1 MTSTQLQPGTVIH
14 GTHNDYRIER
24 VLGQGSF
31 GITYVA
37 NVRLKGRLGAIEST
51 ATVAIKEF
59 FLRDVSSRNGLRVFS
74 VSDSTLCSDY
84 RRDFLREAQ
93 NLSRLD
99 NDHIVKV
106 LETIEENDT
115 VYYVMEYLS
124 GGNLDQHIL
133 SHGKLS
139 CREAL
144 DIAIQ
149 IGEALKCMHAQHML
163 HLDLKPLNVMRGEDG
178 HIVLIDFG
186 LSKCFGA
193 DGQPESS
200 TRIGQGTT
208 GYAPI
213 EQHSF
218 NKADGFMP
226 TLDIYALGATLFKM
240 LTGSVP
246 PEASVVLNEG
256 LPVDEL
262 SSAGVPPAIIA
273 LVERAMQPLRRMRH
287 QTVGE
292 FVDEAQRLLASAPLS
307 VGGPAASKPF
317 ADPVSSCRPYGEQL
331 FSGQPFGGSPSA
343 DVSTPVGE
351 ATRRSDGWSD
361 IPKSFFAVRETI
373 FPNDETTDR
382 EGAVKEDR
390 PAKIEVR
397 WERNLDEA
405 TKQKLR
411 SFLSGMKRRRV
422 WNNHPYDDDGDKVE
436 VFTLGDNSLAKAM
449 SIINNRATDGY
460 FPRLNLQ
467 TALRA
472 VLLLE
477 QMTGLSFRLASENE
491 VVFDRYDPER
501 KDHYLCFD
509 GFKDGFYLIHKDD
522 LYAPRMEGMEYIT
535 KINAYTH
542 LFFDSYGM
550 QIVCDGASPMCDGAS
565 FNLRATQM
573 MHEEM
578 QPIGNSFY
586 RVRSGNQWNISS
598 YFSPVMPLL
607 PQWHDNIS
615 DFSVHTLP
623 GPAFGLSYVGVKATD
638 LSGYTYYYKWIGS
651 NFELIAK
658 YDKKEREEREQF
670 T

>member
-51 ATVAIKEF
+51 AMVAIKEF

-99 NDHIVKV
+99 NQHIVKV

-144 DIAIQ
+144 DIALQ
-149 IGEALKCMHAQHML
+149 IGVALKCMHAQHML

-218 NKADGFMP
+218 KKADGFMP

-240 LTGSVP
+240 LTGCVP

-287 QTVGE
+287 QTIDE
-292 FVDEAQRLLASAPLS
+292 FIDETQRLLASAPSS
-307 VGGPAASKPF
+307 VGGPAA
-317 ADPVSSCRPYGEQL
+317 
-331 FSGQPFGGSPSA
+331 PSA
-343 DVSTPVGE
+343 DVPTPVGE

-373 FPNDETTDR
+373 IPNDETTDR

-397 WERNLDEA
+397 WERNLGED

-449 SIINNRATDGY
+449 DIINNRATDGY

-535 KINAYTH
+535 KIYARTH
-542 LFFDSYGM
+542 LFSDDYGM

-573 MHEEM
+573 VHEEM

-615 DFSVHTLP
+615 NFSVRTVP
-623 GPAFGLSYVGVKATD
+623 GPAFGLPYVGVVATD
-638 LSGYTYYYKWIGS
+638 LSGYTYYYKWTGS

-658 YDKKEREEREQF
+658 YDKKEREEREQY

>member
-37 NVRLKGRLGAIEST
+37 NVRLKGRLGAIES
-51 ATVAIKEF
+51 AAMVAIKEF
-59 FLRDVSSRNGLRVFS
+59 FLRDVSCRNGLRVFS

-149 IGEALKCMHAQHML
+149 IGEALKFMHAQHML
-163 HLDLKPLNVMRGEDG
+163 HLDLKPLNVMWGEDG

-218 NKADGFMP
+218 NNADGFMP

-240 LTGSVP
+240 LTGCVP

-262 SSAGVPPAIIA
+262 SSAGVPPAVIA

-292 FVDEAQRLLASAPLS
+292 FVDEAQRLLASAPSS
-307 VGGPAASKPF
+307 VGGPAA
-317 ADPVSSCRPYGEQL
+317 
-331 FSGQPFGGSPSA
+331 PSA
-343 DVSTPVGE
+343 DVPTPVGE
-351 ATRRSDGWSD
+351 AIRRSDGWSD
-361 IPKSFFAVRETI
+361 SPKSAFAVRETI
-373 FPNDETTDR
+373 FTNDEATDR
-382 EGAVKEDR
+382 EGAYRDT

-397 WERNLDEA
+397 WKQNLDED

-411 SFLSGMKRRRV
+411 SLLSGMRRRRV
-422 WNNHPYDDDGDKVE
+422 WNNHPYDDDGDKVQ

-460 FPRLNLQ
+460 FPLLNLQ

-535 KINAYTH
+535 KIYAHTH
-542 LFFDSYGM
+542 LFSDDYGM

>member
-51 ATVAIKEF
+51 AMVAIKEF

-163 HLDLKPLNVMRGEDG
+163 HLDLKPLNVMRGKDG

-262 SSAGVPPAIIA
+262 SSAGVPPAVIA

-292 FVDEAQRLLASAPLS
+292 FVDEAQRLLASAPSS
-307 VGGPAASKPF
+307 VGRLA
-317 ADPVSSCRPYGEQL
+317 
-331 FSGQPFGGSPSA
+331 SPSA
-343 DVSTPVGE
+343 DVPTPVGE

-361 IPKSFFAVRETI
+361 IPKSVFAVRETI
-373 FPNDETTDR
+373 IPNDETTDR

-397 WERNLDEA
+397 WERNLDEN

-411 SFLSGMKRRRV
+411 SFLSGMRRRRV

-436 VFTLGDNSLAKAM
+436 VFTLGDNSLAQAM
-449 SIINNRATDGY
+449 NIINNRATDGY
-460 FPRLNLQ
+460 FPRLGLH

-477 QMTGLSFRLASENE
+477 QMTGLSFRLASESE
-491 VVFDRYDPER
+491 LVIDRYDPDR
-501 KDHYLCFD
+501 KDLYLCFD
-509 GFKDGFYLIHKDD
+509 GFKDGFYLIHEEQVTGV
-522 LYAPRMEGMEYIT
+522 RFEGMEYIT

-615 DFSVHTLP
+615 NFSVRTVP
-623 GPAFGLSYVGVKATD
+623 GPAFGLPYVGVVATD
-638 LSGYTYYYKWIGS
+638 LSGYTYYYKWTGS

-658 YDKKEREEREQF
+658 YDKKEREEREQL

>member
-37 NVRLKGRLGAIEST
+37 NVRLKGRLGAIESA

-287 QTVGE
+287 QTVDE
-292 FVDEAQRLLASAPLS
+292 FIDETQRLLASAPSS
-307 VGGPAASKPF
+307 VGGPAA
-317 ADPVSSCRPYGEQL
+317 
-331 FSGQPFGGSPSA
+331 PSA
-343 DVSTPVGE
+343 DVPTPVGE

-361 IPKSFFAVRETI
+361 SPKSVFAVRETI
-373 FPNDETTDR
+373 IPNDETTDR

-390 PAKIEVR
+390 PEKIEVR
-397 WERNLDEA
+397 WERNLGED

-436 VFTLGDNSLAKAM
+436 VFTLGDNSLAQAM
-449 SIINNRATDGY
+449 NIINNRATDGY
-460 FPRLNLQ
+460 FPRLGLH

-491 VVFDRYDPER
+491 VVFDHYYSER
-501 KDHYLCFD
+501 KDLYLCFD
-509 GFKDGFYLIHKDD
+509 GFKDGFYLIHEEQVTGV
-522 LYAPRMEGMEYIT
+522 RFEGMEYMT
-535 KINAYTH
+535 KINARTN
-542 LFFDSYGM
+542 LFSDDYGM

-573 MHEEM
+573 VHEEM

-615 DFSVHTLP
+615 DLSVHTVP
-623 GPAFGLSYVGVKATD
+623 GPAFGLPYVGVKATD

>member
-37 NVRLKGRLGAIEST
+37 NVRLKGRLGAIES
-51 ATVAIKEF
+51 AAMVAIKEF
-59 FLRDVSSRNGLRVFS
+59 FLRDVSCRNGLRVFS

-287 QTVGE
+287 QTVDE
-292 FVDEAQRLLASAPLS
+292 FIDEPQRLLASAPSS
-307 VGGPAASKPF
+307 VGGPAA
-317 ADPVSSCRPYGEQL
+317 
-331 FSGQPFGGSPSA
+331 PSA
-343 DVSTPVGE
+343 DVPTPVGE

-361 IPKSFFAVRETI
+361 IPKSVFAVRETI
-373 FPNDETTDR
+373 IPNDETTDR

-397 WERNLDEA
+397 WERNLGED

-436 VFTLGDNSLAKAM
+436 VFTLGDNSLAQAM
-449 SIINNRATDGY
+449 NIINNRATDGY

-491 VVFDRYDPER
+491 VVFDHYYSER
-501 KDHYLCFD
+501 KDLYLCFD
-509 GFKDGFYLIHKDD
+509 GFKDGFYLIHEEQVTGV
-522 LYAPRMEGMEYIT
+522 RFEGMEYMT
-535 KINAYTH
+535 KINARTN
-542 LFFDSYGM
+542 LFSDDYEM

-573 MHEEM
+573 VHEEM

-615 DFSVHTLP
+615 DLSVHTVP
-623 GPAFGLSYVGVKATD
+623 GPAFGLPYVGVKATD

>member
-37 NVRLKGRLGAIEST
+37 NVRLKGRLGAIES
-51 ATVAIKEF
+51 AAMVAIKEF
-59 FLRDVSSRNGLRVFS
+59 FLRDVSCRNGLRVFS

-213 EQHSF
+213 EQHCF
-218 NKADGFMP
+218 KKADGFMP

-262 SSAGVPPAIIA
+262 SSAGVPPAVIA
-273 LVERAMQPLRRMRH
+273 LVEHAMQPLRRMRH

-292 FVDEAQRLLASAPLS
+292 FVDEAQRLLASAPSS
-307 VGGPAASKPF
+307 VGRPAA
-317 ADPVSSCRPYGEQL
+317 
-331 FSGQPFGGSPSA
+331 PSA
-343 DVSTPVGE
+343 DVPTPVGE

-361 IPKSFFAVRETI
+361 SPKSVFAVRETI
-373 FPNDETTDR
+373 IPNDETTDR

-397 WERNLDEA
+397 WERNLGED

-436 VFTLGDNSLAKAM
+436 VFTLGDNSLAQAM
-449 SIINNRATDGY
+449 NIINNRATDGY
-460 FPRLNLQ
+460 FPRLGLH

-522 LYAPRMEGMEYIT
+522 LYAPRFEGMEYIT

>member
-37 NVRLKGRLGAIEST
+37 NVRLKGRLGAIES
-51 ATVAIKEF
+51 AAMVAIKEF

-124 GGNLDQHIL
+124 GSNLDQHIL

-240 LTGSVP
+240 LTGCVP

-262 SSAGVPPAIIA
+262 SSAGVPPAVIA

-292 FVDEAQRLLASAPLS
+292 FVDEAQRLLASAPSS
-307 VGGPAASKPF
+307 VGRLA
-317 ADPVSSCRPYGEQL
+317 
-331 FSGQPFGGSPSA
+331 SPSA
-343 DVSTPVGE
+343 DVPTPVGE

-373 FPNDETTDR
+373 IPNDETTDR
-382 EGAVKEDR
+382 EGAVKENR

-397 WERNLDEA
+397 WERNLDEN

-411 SFLSGMKRRRV
+411 SFLSGMRRRRV

-449 SIINNRATDGY
+449 DIINNRATDGY

-491 VVFDRYDPER
+491 VVIDHYYSER
-501 KDHYLCFD
+501 KDLYLCFD
-509 GFKDGFYLIHKDD
+509 GFKDGFYLINKDN
-522 LYAPRMEGMEYIT
+522 LSAPMMQNHEYIT
-535 KINAYTH
+535 KLDARTD
-542 LFFDSYGM
+542 LFSDSYGM
-550 QIVCDGASPMCDGAS
+550 QIVCDGASPMCNGAS

-573 MHEEM
+573 VHEEM

-615 DFSVHTLP
+615 NFSVRTVP
-623 GPAFGLSYVGVKATD
+623 GPAFGLPYVGVVATD
-638 LSGYTYYYKWIGS
+638 LSGYTYYYKWTGS

>member
-51 ATVAIKEF
+51 AMVAIKEF

-99 NDHIVKV
+99 NGHIVKV

-218 NKADGFMP
+218 KKADGFMP

-240 LTGSVP
+240 LTGCVP

-262 SSAGVPPAIIA
+262 SSAGVPPAVIA

-292 FVDEAQRLLASAPLS
+292 FVDEAQRLLASAPSS
-307 VGGPAASKPF
+307 VGRPA
-317 ADPVSSCRPYGEQL
+317 
-331 FSGQPFGGSPSA
+331 SPSA
-343 DVSTPVGE
+343 DVPTPVGE
-351 ATRRSDGWSD
+351 AIRRSNGWSD
-361 IPKSFFAVRETI
+361 SPKSAFAVRETI

-382 EGAVKEDR
+382 EGAVKENR

-397 WERNLDEA
+397 WERNLGED

-436 VFTLGDNSLAKAM
+436 VFTLGDNSLADAM
-449 SIINNRATDGY
+449 DIINNRATDGY
-460 FPRLNLQ
+460 FPRLGLH

-477 QMTGLSFRLASENE
+477 QMTGLSFRLASESE
-491 VVFDRYDPER
+491 LVFDRYAAER
-501 KDHYLCFD
+501 KDLYLCFD
-509 GFKDGFYLIHKDD
+509 GFKDGFYLIHEEQVTGV
-522 LYAPRMEGMEYIT
+522 RFEGMEYIT

>member
-51 ATVAIKEF
+51 AMVAIKEF

-218 NKADGFMP
+218 KKADGFMP

-240 LTGSVP
+240 LTGCVP

-262 SSAGVPPAIIA
+262 SSAGVPTAIIA

-307 VGGPAASKPF
+307 VGGPAA
-317 ADPVSSCRPYGEQL
+317 
-331 FSGQPFGGSPSA
+331 PSA
-343 DVSTPVGE
+343 DVPTPVGE

-397 WERNLDEA
+397 WERNLGED

-436 VFTLGDNSLAKAM
+436 VFTLGDNSLAQAM

-509 GFKDGFYLIHKDD
+509 GFKDGFYLIHEEQVTGV
-522 LYAPRMEGMEYIT
+522 RFEGMEYMT
-535 KINAYTH
+535 KINARTN
-542 LFFDSYGM
+542 LFSDDYGM
-550 QIVCDGASPMCDGAS
+550 QIVCDGASPMCDGAM

-573 MHEEM
+573 TYEEM

-586 RVRSGNQWNISS
+586 KVRNGNQWNISS

-615 DFSVHTLP
+615 EFSVHTLP
-623 GPAFGLSYVGVKATD
+623 GPAFGFSYVGVVATD
-638 LSGYTYYYKWIGS
+638 LSGYTYYYKWTGS

-658 YDKKEREEREQF
+658 YDKKEREEREQY

>member
-51 ATVAIKEF
+51 AMVAIKEF

-218 NKADGFMP
+218 KKADGFMP

-240 LTGSVP
+240 LTGCVP

-262 SSAGVPPAIIA
+262 SSAGVPSAIIA

-292 FVDEAQRLLASAPLS
+292 FVDEAQRLLASAPSS
-307 VGGPAASKPF
+307 VGGPAA
-317 ADPVSSCRPYGEQL
+317 
-331 FSGQPFGGSPSA
+331 PSA
-343 DVSTPVGE
+343 GVPTPVGE
-351 ATRRSDGWSD
+351 AIRRSDGWSD

-397 WERNLDEA
+397 WERNLGED

-411 SFLSGMKRRRV
+411 SLLSGMKRRRV

-535 KINAYTH
+535 KIYARTH
-542 LFFDSYGM
+542 LFSDDYGM
-550 QIVCDGASPMCDGAS
+550 QIVCDGASPMVNGAM

-573 MHEEM
+573 TYEEM

-586 RVRSGNQWNISS
+586 KVRNGNQWNISS

-623 GPAFGLSYVGVKATD
+623 GPAFGFSYVGVVATD
-638 LSGYTYYYKWIGS
+638 LSGYTYYYKWTGS
-651 NFELIAK
+651 RFELIAK

>member
-37 NVRLKGRLGAIEST
+37 NVRLKGRLGAIES
-51 ATVAIKEF
+51 AAMVAIKEF

-133 SHGKLS
+133 SHGKFS

-218 NKADGFMP
+218 KKADGFMP

-287 QTVGE
+287 QTVDE
-292 FVDEAQRLLASAPLS
+292 FIDETQRLLASAPSS
-307 VGGPAASKPF
+307 VGGPAA
-317 ADPVSSCRPYGEQL
+317 
-331 FSGQPFGGSPSA
+331 PSA
-343 DVSTPVGE
+343 DVPTPVGE

-361 IPKSFFAVRETI
+361 SPKSVFAVRETI
-373 FPNDETTDR
+373 IPNDETTDR

-397 WERNLDEA
+397 WERNLGED

-436 VFTLGDNSLAKAM
+436 VFTLGDNSLAQAM
-449 SIINNRATDGY
+449 NIINNRATDGY
-460 FPRLNLQ
+460 FPRLGLH

-509 GFKDGFYLIHKDD
+509 GFKDGFYLIHEDD
-522 LYAPRMEGMEYIT
+522 VFGPRMEGMEYIT
-535 KINAYTH
+535 KIYARTH
-542 LFFDSYGM
+542 LFSDDFGM

-573 MHEEM
+573 VHEEM

>member
-37 NVRLKGRLGAIEST
+37 NVRLKGRLGAIES
-51 ATVAIKEF
+51 AALVAIKEF

-218 NKADGFMP
+218 KKADGFMP

-262 SSAGVPPAIIA
+262 SSAGVPPAVIA

-287 QTVGE
+287 QTVDE
-292 FVDEAQRLLASAPLS
+292 FVDEAQRLLASAPSS
-307 VGGPAASKPF
+307 VDGPAA
-317 ADPVSSCRPYGEQL
+317 L
-331 FSGQPFGGSPSA
+331 SA
-343 DVSTPVGE
+343 DVPTPVGE

-397 WERNLDEA
+397 WERNLDED

-491 VVFDRYDPER
+491 VVFDHYYSER
-501 KDHYLCFD
+501 KDLYLCFD
-509 GFKDGFYLIHKDD
+509 GFKDGFYLIHEEQVTGV
-522 LYAPRMEGMEYIT
+522 RFEGMEYMT
-535 KINAYTH
+535 KINARTN
-542 LFFDSYGM
+542 LFSDDYGM

-573 MHEEM
+573 VHEEM

-615 DFSVHTLP
+615 DLSVHTVP
-623 GPAFGLSYVGVKATD
+623 GPAFGLPYVGVVATD
-638 LSGYTYYYKWIGS
+638 LSGYTYYYKWTGS
-651 NFELIAK
+651 NFELIDK
-658 YDKKEREEREQF
+658 YDKKEREEREQY

>member
-218 NKADGFMP
+218 KKADGFMP

-240 LTGSVP
+240 LTGCVP

-292 FVDEAQRLLASAPLS
+292 FVDEAQRLLASAPSS
-307 VGGPAASKPF
+307 VGGPAA
-317 ADPVSSCRPYGEQL
+317 
-331 FSGQPFGGSPSA
+331 PSA
-343 DVSTPVGE
+343 DVPTPVGD

-361 IPKSFFAVRETI
+361 NPKSFFAVRETI
-373 FPNDETTDR
+373 IPNDETTDR
-382 EGAVKEDR
+382 EGAVKENH

-397 WERNLDEA
+397 WKQNLDEA

-411 SFLSGMKRRRV
+411 TFLSGMRRRRV

-436 VFTLGDNSLAKAM
+436 VFTLGDNSLAEAM
-449 SIINNRATDGY
+449 DIINNRATDGY
-460 FPRLNLQ
+460 FPRLGLH

-477 QMTGLSFRLASENE
+477 QMTGLSFRLASESE
-491 VVFDRYDPER
+491 LVFDRYDPDR
-501 KDHYLCFD
+501 KDLYLCFD
-509 GFKDGFYLIHKDD
+509 GFKDGFYLIHEEQVTGV
-522 LYAPRMEGMEYIT
+522 RFEGMEYIT

-573 MHEEM
+573 MHEDM

>member
-1 MTSTQLQPGTVIH
+1 MTSTQLHPGTVIH

-74 VSDSTLCSDY
+74 VSDSALCSDY

-218 NKADGFMP
+218 KKADGFMP

-262 SSAGVPPAIIA
+262 SSAGVPPAVIA

-292 FVDEAQRLLASAPLS
+292 FVDEAQRLLASAPSS
-307 VGGPAASKPF
+307 VGRPA
-317 ADPVSSCRPYGEQL
+317 
-331 FSGQPFGGSPSA
+331 SPSA
-343 DVSTPVGE
+343 DVPTPVGE
-351 ATRRSDGWSD
+351 AIRRSDGWSD
-361 IPKSFFAVRETI
+361 IPKSVFAVRETI

-411 SFLSGMKRRRV
+411 TFLSGMKRRRV

-436 VFTLGDNSLAKAM
+436 VFTLGDNSLAEAM
-449 SIINNRATDGY
+449 DIINNRATDGY
-460 FPRLNLQ
+460 FPRLGLH

-477 QMTGLSFRLASENE
+477 QMTGLSFRLASESE
-491 VVFDRYDPER
+491 LVFDRYDPDR
-501 KDHYLCFD
+501 KDLYLCFD
-509 GFKDGFYLIHKDD
+509 GFKDGFYLIHEEQVTGV
-522 LYAPRMEGMEYIT
+522 RFEGMEYIT

>member
-51 ATVAIKEF
+51 AMVAIKEF

-74 VSDSTLCSDY
+74 VSDSALCSDY

-133 SHGKLS
+133 SHGKIS

-262 SSAGVPPAIIA
+262 SSAGVPPAVIA

-292 FVDEAQRLLASAPLS
+292 FVDEAQRLLASAPSS
-307 VGGPAASKPF
+307 VGRPA
-317 ADPVSSCRPYGEQL
+317 
-331 FSGQPFGGSPSA
+331 SPSA
-343 DVSTPVGE
+343 DVPTPVGE
-351 ATRRSDGWSD
+351 AIRRSDGWSD
-361 IPKSFFAVRETI
+361 IPKSVFAVRETI

-397 WERNLDEA
+397 WERNLGED

-436 VFTLGDNSLAKAM
+436 VFTLGDNSLAEAM
-449 SIINNRATDGY
+449 DIINNRATDGY
-460 FPRLNLQ
+460 FPRLGLH

-477 QMTGLSFRLASENE
+477 QMTGLSFRLASESE
-491 VVFDRYDPER
+491 LVFDRYDPDR
-501 KDHYLCFD
+501 KDLYLCFD
-509 GFKDGFYLIHKDD
+509 GFKDGFYLIHEEQVTGV
-522 LYAPRMEGMEYIT
+522 RFEGMEYIT

-658 YDKKEREEREQF
+658 YDKKEREEHEQF

>member
-51 ATVAIKEF
+51 AMVAIKEF

-218 NKADGFMP
+218 KKADGFMP

-240 LTGSVP
+240 LTGCVP

-292 FVDEAQRLLASAPLS
+292 FVDEARRLLASAPSS
-307 VGGPAASKPF
+307 VGRPA
-317 ADPVSSCRPYGEQL
+317 
-331 FSGQPFGGSPSA
+331 SPSA
-343 DVSTPVGE
+343 DVPTPVGE
-351 ATRRSDGWSD
+351 AICRSDGWSD
-361 IPKSFFAVRETI
+361 SPKSAFAVRESI
-373 FPNDETTDR
+373 FTKDEATYR
-382 EGAVKEDR
+382 EGAYRGTPEM
-390 PAKIEVR
+390 IEVFWKR
-397 WERNLDEA
+397 MLGED

-411 SFLSGMKRRRV
+411 SLLSGMRRVRV
-422 WNNHPYDDDGDKVE
+422 WNNNPYDEDNGDKVE
-436 VFTLGDNSLAKAM
+436 VFTLGDDSLAKVM
-449 SIINNRATDGY
+449 DIINNRATDGY
-460 FPRLNLQ
+460 FSCLNLQ
-467 TALRA
+467 TALCA

-477 QMTGLSFRLASENE
+477 EMTGHSFRLASESE
-491 VVFDRYDPER
+491 IVFERYNPER
-501 KDHYLCFD
+501 KDRYLCFD
-509 GFKDGFYLIHKDD
+509 GFKDGFYLINKDN
-522 LYAPRMEGMEYIT
+522 LSAPMMQNHEYIT
-535 KINAYTH
+535 KLDARTD
-542 LFFDSYGM
+542 LFSDSYGM
-550 QIVCDGASPMCDGAS
+550 QIVCDGASPMCNGAS

-573 MHEEM
+573 VHEEM

-615 DFSVHTLP
+615 NFSVRTVP
-623 GPAFGLSYVGVKATD
+623 GPAFGLPYVGVVATD
-638 LSGYTYYYKWIGS
+638 LSGYTYYYKWTGS

-658 YDKKEREEREQF
+658 YDKKEREEREQL

>member
-37 NVRLKGRLGAIEST
+37 NVRLKGRLGAIES
-51 ATVAIKEF
+51 AAMVAIKEF

-287 QTVGE
+287 QTVDE
-292 FVDEAQRLLASAPLS
+292 FIDETQRLLASAPSS
-307 VGGPAASKPF
+307 VGRPAA
-317 ADPVSSCRPYGEQL
+317 
-331 FSGQPFGGSPSA
+331 PSA
-343 DVSTPVGE
+343 DVPTPVGE

-361 IPKSFFAVRETI
+361 SPKSVFAVRETI
-373 FPNDETTDR
+373 IPNDETTDR

-397 WERNLDEA
+397 WERNLGED

-436 VFTLGDNSLAKAM
+436 VFTLGDNSLAQAM
-449 SIINNRATDGY
+449 NIINNRATDGY
-460 FPRLNLQ
+460 FPRLGLH

-623 GPAFGLSYVGVKATD
+623 GPAFGFSYVGVVATD
-638 LSGYTYYYKWIGS
+638 LSGYTYYYKWTGS

>member
-51 ATVAIKEF
+51 AMVAIKEF

-218 NKADGFMP
+218 KKADGFMP

-262 SSAGVPPAIIA
+262 SSAGVPPAVIA

-287 QTVGE
+287 QTVSE
-292 FVDEAQRLLASAPLS
+292 FVDEAQRLLASAPSS
-307 VGGPAASKPF
+307 VGRPA
-317 ADPVSSCRPYGEQL
+317 
-331 FSGQPFGGSPSA
+331 SPSA
-343 DVSTPVGE
+343 DVPTPVGE
-351 ATRRSDGWSD
+351 AIRRSDGWSD
-361 IPKSFFAVRETI
+361 SPKSAFAVRESI
-373 FPNDETTDR
+373 IPNDETTDR

-397 WERNLDEA
+397 WERNLGED

-491 VVFDRYDPER
+491 VVFDHYYSER
-501 KDHYLCFD
+501 KDLYLCFD
-509 GFKDGFYLIHKDD
+509 GFKDGFYLIHKEQVTGV
-522 LYAPRMEGMEYIT
+522 RFEGMEYMT
-535 KINAYTH
+535 KINARTN
-542 LFFDSYGM
+542 LFSDDYGM

-573 MHEEM
+573 VHEEM

-615 DFSVHTLP
+615 DLSVHTVP
-623 GPAFGLSYVGVKATD
+623 GPAFGLPYVGVKATD

>member
-51 ATVAIKEF
+51 AMVAIKEF

-186 LSKCFGA
+186 LSKCFDA

-218 NKADGFMP
+218 KKADGFMP

-287 QTVGE
+287 QTVDE
-292 FVDEAQRLLASAPLS
+292 FIDETQRLLASAPSS
-307 VGGPAASKPF
+307 VGGPAA
-317 ADPVSSCRPYGEQL
+317 
-331 FSGQPFGGSPSA
+331 PSA
-343 DVSTPVGE
+343 DVPTPVGE

-361 IPKSFFAVRETI
+361 IPKSVFAVRETI
-373 FPNDETTDR
+373 IPNDETTDR

-397 WERNLDEA
+397 WERNLGED

-436 VFTLGDNSLAKAM
+436 VFTLGDNSLAQAM
-449 SIINNRATDGY
+449 NIINNRATDGY
-460 FPRLNLQ
+460 FPRLGLH

-522 LYAPRMEGMEYIT
+522 LYAPRFEGMEYIT

>member
-37 NVRLKGRLGAIEST
+37 NVRLKGRLGAIES
-51 ATVAIKEF
+51 AAMVAIKEF

-99 NDHIVKV
+99 NEHIVKV

-144 DIAIQ
+144 DIALQ
-149 IGEALKCMHAQHML
+149 IGKALKCMHAQHML

-218 NKADGFMP
+218 KKADGFMP

-262 SSAGVPPAIIA
+262 SSAGVPPAVIA

-292 FVDEAQRLLASAPLS
+292 FVDEAQRLLASAPSS

-317 ADPVSSCRPYGEQL
+317 ADQVS
-331 FSGQPFGGSPSA
+331 SGQPFGGFLSA
-343 DVSTPVGE
+343 DAPTPVGE
-351 ATRRSDGWSD
+351 VTRRSDGWSD
-361 IPKSFFAVRETI
+361 VSKSVFAVRETI

-397 WERNLDEA
+397 WERNLGEN

-411 SFLSGMKRRRV
+411 SFLSGMRRRRV

-449 SIINNRATDGY
+449 DIINNRATDGY

-477 QMTGLSFRLASENE
+477 EMTGLSFRLASENE
-491 VVFDRYDPER
+491 LVIDRYDPDR
-501 KDHYLCFD
+501 KDLYLCFD
-509 GFKDGFYLIHKDD
+509 GFKDGFYLIHEEQVTGV
-522 LYAPRMEGMEYIT
+522 RIEGLEYMT
-535 KINAYTH
+535 KLNAYTN
-542 LFFDSYGM
+542 LFSDDYGM

-565 FNLRATQM
+565 FNLRATQLV
-573 MHEEM
+573 HEEM

-615 DFSVHTLP
+615 DLSVHTVP
-623 GPAFGLSYVGVKATD
+623 GPAFGLPYVGVVATD
-638 LSGYTYYYKWIGS
+638 LSGYTYYYKWTGS
-651 NFELIAK
+651 RFELMAK
-658 YDKKEREEREQF
+658 FDKKEREEREQF

>member
-37 NVRLKGRLGAIEST
+37 NVRLKGRLGAIES
-51 ATVAIKEF
+51 AAMVAIKEF

-218 NKADGFMP
+218 KKADGFMP

-262 SSAGVPPAIIA
+262 SSAGVPPAVIA

-292 FVDEAQRLLASAPLS
+292 FVDEAQRLLASAPSS
-307 VGGPAASKPF
+307 VGGPAA
-317 ADPVSSCRPYGEQL
+317 
-331 FSGQPFGGSPSA
+331 PSA
-343 DVSTPVGE
+343 DVPTPVGE
-351 ATRRSDGWSD
+351 AIRRSDGWSD
-361 IPKSFFAVRETI
+361 SPKSAFAVRESI
-373 FPNDETTDR
+373 FTKDEATYR
-382 EGAVKEDR
+382 EGAYRGTPEM
-390 PAKIEVR
+390 IEVFWKR
-397 WERNLDEA
+397 MLGED

-411 SFLSGMKRRRV
+411 SLLSGMRRVRV
-422 WNNHPYDDDGDKVE
+422 WNNNPYDEDNGDKVE
-436 VFTLGDNSLAKAM
+436 VFTLGDDSLAKVM
-449 SIINNRATDGY
+449 DIINNRATDGY

-477 QMTGLSFRLASENE
+477 EMTGHSFRLASESE
-491 VVFDRYDPER
+491 IVFERYNPER
-501 KDHYLCFD
+501 KDRYLCFD
-509 GFKDGFYLIHKDD
+509 GFKDGFYLINKDN
-522 LYAPRMEGMEYIT
+522 LSAPMMQNHEYIT
-535 KINAYTH
+535 KLDARTD
-542 LFFDSYGM
+542 LFSDSYGM
-550 QIVCDGASPMCDGAS
+550 QIVCDGASPMCNGAS

-573 MHEEM
+573 VHEEM

-615 DFSVHTLP
+615 NFSVRTVP
-623 GPAFGLSYVGVKATD
+623 GPAFGLPYVGVVATD
-638 LSGYTYYYKWIGS
+638 LSGYTYYYKWTGS
-651 NFELIAK
+651 SFELIAK
-658 YDKKEREEREQF
+658 YDKKEREEREQL

>member
-51 ATVAIKEF
+51 AMVAIKEF

-218 NKADGFMP
+218 KKADGFMP

-262 SSAGVPPAIIA
+262 SSAGVPPAVIA

-292 FVDEAQRLLASAPLS
+292 FVDEAQRLLASAPSS
-307 VGGPAASKPF
+307 VGGPA
-317 ADPVSSCRPYGEQL
+317 
-331 FSGQPFGGSPSA
+331 SPSA
-343 DVSTPVGE
+343 DVPTPVGE
-351 ATRRSDGWSD
+351 AIRRSNGWSD
-361 IPKSFFAVRETI
+361 SPKSACAVRESI
-373 FPNDETTDR
+373 FTKDEATYR

-397 WERNLDEA
+397 WERNLGED

-535 KINAYTH
+535 KIYARTH
-542 LFFDSYGM
+542 LFSDDYGM
-550 QIVCDGASPMCDGAS
+550 QIVCDGASPMVNGAM

-573 MHEEM
+573 TYEEM

-586 RVRSGNQWNISS
+586 KVRNGNQWNISS

-623 GPAFGLSYVGVKATD
+623 GPAFGFSYVGVVATD
-638 LSGYTYYYKWIGS
+638 LSGYTYYYKWTGS

>member
-37 NVRLKGRLGAIEST
+37 NVRLKGRLGAIES
-51 ATVAIKEF
+51 AAMVAIKEF

-287 QTVGE
+287 QTVDE
-292 FVDEAQRLLASAPLS
+292 FIDETQRLLASAPSS
-307 VGGPAASKPF
+307 VGGPAA
-317 ADPVSSCRPYGEQL
+317 
-331 FSGQPFGGSPSA
+331 PSA
-343 DVSTPVGE
+343 DVPTPVGE

-361 IPKSFFAVRETI
+361 SPKSVFAVRETI
-373 FPNDETTDR
+373 IPNDETTDR

-397 WERNLDEA
+397 WERNLGED

-449 SIINNRATDGY
+449 DIINNRATDGY
-460 FPRLNLQ
+460 FPRLGLH

-477 QMTGLSFRLASENE
+477 QMTGLSFRLASESE
-491 VVFDRYDPER
+491 LVIDRYDPDR
-501 KDHYLCFD
+501 KDLYLCFD
-509 GFKDGFYLIHKDD
+509 GFKDGFYLIHEEQVTGV
-522 LYAPRMEGMEYIT
+522 RFEGMEYIT

-658 YDKKEREEREQF
+658 YDKKEREEREQY

>member
-51 ATVAIKEF
+51 AMVAIKEF

-74 VSDSTLCSDY
+74 VSDSALCSDY

-218 NKADGFMP
+218 KKADGFMP

-262 SSAGVPPAIIA
+262 SSAGVPPAVIA

-292 FVDEAQRLLASAPLS
+292 FVDEAQRLLASAPSS
-307 VGGPAASKPF
+307 VGRPA
-317 ADPVSSCRPYGEQL
+317 
-331 FSGQPFGGSPSA
+331 SPSA
-343 DVSTPVGE
+343 DVPTPVGE
-351 ATRRSDGWSD
+351 AIRRSDGWSD
-361 IPKSFFAVRETI
+361 IPKSVFAVRETI

-397 WERNLDEA
+397 WERNLGED

-436 VFTLGDNSLAKAM
+436 VFTLGDNSLAEAM
-449 SIINNRATDGY
+449 DIINNRATDGY
-460 FPRLNLQ
+460 FPRLGLH
-467 TALRA
+467 TALRV

-477 QMTGLSFRLASENE
+477 QMTGLSFRLASESE
-491 VVFDRYDPER
+491 LVFDRYDPDR
-501 KDHYLCFD
+501 KDLYLCFD
-509 GFKDGFYLIHKDD
+509 GFKDGFYLIHEEQVTGV
-522 LYAPRMEGMEYIT
+522 RFEGMEYIT

-638 LSGYTYYYKWIGS
+638 LSGYTYYYKWTGS

>member
-51 ATVAIKEF
+51 AMVAIKEF

-218 NKADGFMP
+218 KKADGFMP

-240 LTGSVP
+240 LTGCVP

-262 SSAGVPPAIIA
+262 SSAGVPPAVIA

-292 FVDEAQRLLASAPLS
+292 FVDEAQHLLASAPSS
-307 VGGPAASKPF
+307 VGGPA
-317 ADPVSSCRPYGEQL
+317 
-331 FSGQPFGGSPSA
+331 SPSA
-343 DVSTPVGE
+343 DVPTPVGE

-361 IPKSFFAVRETI
+361 IPKSVFAVRETI

-411 SFLSGMKRRRV
+411 TFLSGMRRRRV

-449 SIINNRATDGY
+449 DIINNRATDGY

-535 KINAYTH
+535 KIYARTH
-542 LFFDSYGM
+542 LFSDDYGM
-550 QIVCDGASPMCDGAS
+550 QIVCDGASPMCDGAM

-573 MHEEM
+573 TYEEM

-586 RVRSGNQWNISS
+586 KVRNGNQWNISS

-615 DFSVHTLP
+615 EFSVHTLP
-623 GPAFGLSYVGVKATD
+623 GPAFGFSYVGVVATD
-638 LSGYTYYYKWIGS
+638 LSGYTYYYKWTGS

-658 YDKKEREEREQF
+658 YDKKEREEREQY

>member
-37 NVRLKGRLGAIEST
+37 NVRLKGRLGAIES
-51 ATVAIKEF
+51 AAMVAIKEF

-144 DIAIQ
+144 DIALQ

-218 NKADGFMP
+218 KKADGFMP

-262 SSAGVPPAIIA
+262 SSAGVPPAVIA

-292 FVDEAQRLLASAPLS
+292 FVDEAQRLLASAPSS
-307 VGGPAASKPF
+307 VGRPAA
-317 ADPVSSCRPYGEQL
+317 
-331 FSGQPFGGSPSA
+331 PSA
-343 DVSTPVGE
+343 DVPTPVGE

-361 IPKSFFAVRETI
+361 IPKSVFAVRETI
-373 FPNDETTDR
+373 IPNDETTDR

-397 WERNLDEA
+397 WERNLGED

-411 SFLSGMKRRRV
+411 SFLSGMKRERV

-449 SIINNRATDGY
+449 DIINNRATDGY

-491 VVFDRYDPER
+491 VVFDHYYSER
-501 KDHYLCFD
+501 KDLYLCFD
-509 GFKDGFYLIHKDD
+509 GFKDGFYLIHEEQVTGV
-522 LYAPRMEGMEYIT
+522 RFEGMEYMT
-535 KINAYTH
+535 KINARTN
-542 LFFDSYGM
+542 LFSDDYGM

-573 MHEEM
+573 VHEEM

-615 DFSVHTLP
+615 DLSVHTLP
-623 GPAFGLSYVGVKATD
+623 GPAFGFSYVGVVATD

>member
-1 MTSTQLQPGTVIH
+1 M
-14 GTHNDYRIER
+14 
-24 VLGQGSF
+24 
-31 GITYVA
+31 
-37 NVRLKGRLGAIEST
+37 
-51 ATVAIKEF
+51 
-59 FLRDVSSRNGLRVFS
+59 
-74 VSDSTLCSDY
+74 
-84 RRDFLREAQ
+84 
-93 NLSRLD
+93 
-99 NDHIVKV
+99 

-218 NKADGFMP
+218 KKADGFMP

-262 SSAGVPPAIIA
+262 SSAGVPPAVIA

-287 QTVGE
+287 QTVSE
-292 FVDEAQRLLASAPLS
+292 FVDEAQRLLASAPSS
-307 VGGPAASKPF
+307 VGRPA
-317 ADPVSSCRPYGEQL
+317 
-331 FSGQPFGGSPSA
+331 SPSA
-343 DVSTPVGE
+343 DVPTPVGE

-361 IPKSFFAVRETI
+361 IPKSVFAVRETI
-373 FPNDETTDR
+373 IPNDETTDR

-397 WERNLDEA
+397 WERNLDEN

-411 SFLSGMKRRRV
+411 TFLSGMRRRRV

-436 VFTLGDNSLAKAM
+436 VFTLGDNSLAEAM
-449 SIINNRATDGY
+449 DIINNRATDGY
-460 FPRLNLQ
+460 FPRLGLH

-477 QMTGLSFRLASENE
+477 QMTGLSFRLASESE
-491 VVFDRYDPER
+491 LVIDRYDPDR

-615 DFSVHTLP
+615 NLSVHTVP
-623 GPAFGLSYVGVKATD
+623 GPYFGLPYVGVVATD
-638 LSGYTYYYKWIGS
+638 LSGYTYYYKWTGS
-651 NFELIAK
+651 RFELMAK
-658 YDKKEREEREQF
+658 FDKKEREEREQF

>member
-51 ATVAIKEF
+51 AMVAVKEF

-218 NKADGFMP
+218 KKTDGFMP

-262 SSAGVPPAIIA
+262 SSAGVPPAVIA

-287 QTVGE
+287 QTVNE
-292 FVDEAQRLLASAPLS
+292 FVDEAQRLLASAPSS
-307 VGGPAASKPF
+307 VGGPA
-317 ADPVSSCRPYGEQL
+317 
-331 FSGQPFGGSPSA
+331 SPSA
-343 DVSTPVGE
+343 DVPTPVGE
-351 ATRRSDGWSD
+351 ATRRLDGWSD
-361 IPKSFFAVRETI
+361 SPKSAFAVRESI
-373 FPNDETTDR
+373 FPNDEATDR
-382 EGAVKEDR
+382 KGAYMDIPEM
-390 PAKIEVR
+390 IEVFWKR
-397 WERNLDEA
+397 MLGED

-411 SFLSGMKRRRV
+411 SLLSGMRRVRV

-436 VFTLGDNSLAKAM
+436 VFTLGDDSLAKVM
-449 SIINNRATDGY
+449 DIINNRATDGY

-477 QMTGLSFRLASENE
+477 EMTGHSFRLASESE
-491 VVFDRYDPER
+491 IVFERYNPER
-501 KDHYLCFD
+501 KDRYLCFD
-509 GFKDGFYLIHKDD
+509 GFKDGFYLINKDN
-522 LYAPRMEGMEYIT
+522 LSAPMMQNHEYIT
-535 KINAYTH
+535 KLDARTD
-542 LFFDSYGM
+542 LFSDSYGM
-550 QIVCDGASPMCDGAS
+550 QIVCDGASPMCNGVS

-573 MHEEM
+573 VHEEM

-615 DFSVHTLP
+615 NFSVHTVP
-623 GPAFGLSYVGVKATD
+623 GPAFGLPYVGVMATD
-638 LSGYTYYYKWIGS
+638 LSGYTYYYKWTGS

-658 YDKKEREEREQF
+658 YDKKEREEREQL

>member
-37 NVRLKGRLGAIEST
+37 NVRLKGRLGAIES
-51 ATVAIKEF
+51 AAMVAIKEF

-218 NKADGFMP
+218 KKADGFMP

-240 LTGSVP
+240 LTGCVP

-262 SSAGVPPAIIA
+262 SSAGVPPAVIA

-287 QTVGE
+287 QTVDE
-292 FVDEAQRLLASAPLS
+292 FIDEAQRLLASAPSS
-307 VGGPAASKPF
+307 VGRPA
-317 ADPVSSCRPYGEQL
+317 
-331 FSGQPFGGSPSA
+331 SPSA
-343 DVSTPVGE
+343 DVPTPVGE

-361 IPKSFFAVRETI
+361 SPKSVFAVRETI
-373 FPNDETTDR
+373 IPNDETTDR

-397 WERNLDEA
+397 WERNLGDD

-491 VVFDRYDPER
+491 VVFDHYYSER
-501 KDHYLCFD
+501 KDLYLCFD
-509 GFKDGFYLIHKDD
+509 GFKDGFYLIHEEQVTGV
-522 LYAPRMEGMEYIT
+522 RFEGMEYMT
-535 KINAYTH
+535 KINARTN
-542 LFFDSYGM
+542 LFSDDYGM

-573 MHEEM
+573 VHEEM

-658 YDKKEREEREQF
+658 YDKKEREEREQY

>member
-37 NVRLKGRLGAIEST
+37 NVRLKGRLGAIES
-51 ATVAIKEF
+51 AAMVAIKEF
-59 FLRDVSSRNGLRVFS
+59 FLRDVSCRNGLRVFS

-287 QTVGE
+287 QTVDE
-292 FVDEAQRLLASAPLS
+292 FIDETQRLLASAPSS
-307 VGGPAASKPF
+307 VGGPAA
-317 ADPVSSCRPYGEQL
+317 
-331 FSGQPFGGSPSA
+331 PSA
-343 DVSTPVGE
+343 DVPTPVGE

-361 IPKSFFAVRETI
+361 SPKSVFAVRETI
-373 FPNDETTDR
+373 IPNDETTDR

-397 WERNLDEA
+397 WERNLGED

-411 SFLSGMKRRRV
+411 SFLSGMRRRRV

-436 VFTLGDNSLAKAM
+436 VFTLGDNSLAQAM
-449 SIINNRATDGY
+449 NIINNRATDGY
-460 FPRLNLQ
+460 FPRLGLH

-491 VVFDRYDPER
+491 VVFDHYYSER
-501 KDHYLCFD
+501 KDLYLCFD
-509 GFKDGFYLIHKDD
+509 GFKDGFYLIHEEQVTGV
-522 LYAPRMEGMEYIT
+522 RFEGMEYMT
-535 KINAYTH
+535 KINARTN
-542 LFFDSYGM
+542 LFSDDYGM

-573 MHEEM
+573 VHEEM

-658 YDKKEREEREQF
+658 YDKKEREEREQY

>member
-262 SSAGVPPAIIA
+262 SSAGVPPTIIA

-287 QTVGE
+287 QTVDE
-292 FVDEAQRLLASAPLS
+292 FIDETQRLLASAPSS
-307 VGGPAASKPF
+307 VGGPAA
-317 ADPVSSCRPYGEQL
+317 
-331 FSGQPFGGSPSA
+331 PSA
-343 DVSTPVGE
+343 DVPTPVGE

-361 IPKSFFAVRETI
+361 SPKSVFAVRETI
-373 FPNDETTDR
+373 IPNDETTDR

-390 PAKIEVR
+390 PEKIEVR
-397 WERNLDEA
+397 WERNLGED

-411 SFLSGMKRRRV
+411 SFLSGMRRRRV

-436 VFTLGDNSLAKAM
+436 VFTLGDNSLAQAM
-449 SIINNRATDGY
+449 NIINNRATDGY
-460 FPRLNLQ
+460 FPRLGLH

>member
-51 ATVAIKEF
+51 AMVAIKEF

-218 NKADGFMP
+218 KKADGFMP

-262 SSAGVPPAIIA
+262 SSAGVPPAVIA

-292 FVDEAQRLLASAPLS
+292 FVDEAQRLLASAPSS
-307 VGGPAASKPF
+307 VGRPA
-317 ADPVSSCRPYGEQL
+317 
-331 FSGQPFGGSPSA
+331 SPSA
-343 DVSTPVGE
+343 DVPTPVGE

-361 IPKSFFAVRETI
+361 IPKSFFAVRESI
-373 FPNDETTDR
+373 FTKDEATYR
-382 EGAVKEDR
+382 EGAYRGTPEM
-390 PAKIEVR
+390 IEVFWKR
-397 WERNLDEA
+397 MLGED

-411 SFLSGMKRRRV
+411 SLLSGMRRVRV
-422 WNNHPYDDDGDKVE
+422 WNNNPYDEDNGDKVE
-436 VFTLGDNSLAKAM
+436 VFTLGDDSLAKVM
-449 SIINNRATDGY
+449 DIINNRATDGY
-460 FPRLNLQ
+460 FSCLNLQ
-467 TALRA
+467 TALCA

-477 QMTGLSFRLASENE
+477 EMTGHSFRLASESE
-491 VVFDRYDPER
+491 IVFERYNPER
-501 KDHYLCFD
+501 KDRYLCFD
-509 GFKDGFYLIHKDD
+509 GFKDGFYLINKDN
-522 LYAPRMEGMEYIT
+522 LSAPMMQNHEYIT
-535 KINAYTH
+535 KLDARTD
-542 LFFDSYGM
+542 LLSDSYGM
-550 QIVCDGASPMCDGAS
+550 QIVCDGASPMCNGAS

-573 MHEEM
+573 VHEEM

-615 DFSVHTLP
+615 NFSVRTVP
-623 GPAFGLSYVGVKATD
+623 GPAFGLPYVGVVATD

-658 YDKKEREEREQF
+658 YDKKEREEREQL

>member
-14 GTHNDYRIER
+14 GTHNDYRIDR

-218 NKADGFMP
+218 KKADGFMP

-262 SSAGVPPAIIA
+262 SSAGVPPAVIA

-292 FVDEAQRLLASAPLS
+292 FVDEAQRLLASAPSS
-307 VGGPAASKPF
+307 VGRPA
-317 ADPVSSCRPYGEQL
+317 
-331 FSGQPFGGSPSA
+331 SPSA
-343 DVSTPVGE
+343 DVPTPVGE
-351 ATRRSDGWSD
+351 AIRRSDGWSD
-361 IPKSFFAVRETI
+361 IPKSVFAVRETI

-397 WERNLDEA
+397 WERNLGED

-436 VFTLGDNSLAKAM
+436 VFTLGDNSLAEAM
-449 SIINNRATDGY
+449 DIINNRATDGY
-460 FPRLNLQ
+460 FPRLGLH

-477 QMTGLSFRLASENE
+477 QMTGLSFRLASESE
-491 VVFDRYDPER
+491 LVFERYDPDR
-501 KDHYLCFD
+501 KDLYLCFD
-509 GFKDGFYLIHKDD
+509 GFKDGFYLIHEEQVTGV
-522 LYAPRMEGMEYIT
+522 RFEGMEYIT

>member
-37 NVRLKGRLGAIEST
+37 NVRLKGRLGAIES
-51 ATVAIKEF
+51 AAMVAIKEF

-115 VYYVMEYLS
+115 VYYVMDYLS

-218 NKADGFMP
+218 KKADGFMP

-240 LTGSVP
+240 LTGCVP

-262 SSAGVPPAIIA
+262 SSAGVPPAIMA

-287 QTVGE
+287 QTVDE
-292 FVDEAQRLLASAPLS
+292 FVDEAQRLLASAPSS
-307 VGGPAASKPF
+307 VGRPA
-317 ADPVSSCRPYGEQL
+317 
-331 FSGQPFGGSPSA
+331 SPSA
-343 DVSTPVGE
+343 DVPTPVGE

-361 IPKSFFAVRETI
+361 IPKSVFAVRETI
-373 FPNDETTDR
+373 IPNDETTDR

-397 WERNLDEA
+397 WERNLDEN

-411 SFLSGMKRRRV
+411 SFLSGMRRRRV

-436 VFTLGDNSLAKAM
+436 VFTLGDNSLAQAM
-449 SIINNRATDGY
+449 NIINNRATDGY
-460 FPRLNLQ
+460 FPRLGLH

-477 QMTGLSFRLASENE
+477 QMTGLSFRLASESE
-491 VVFDRYDPER
+491 LVIDRYDPDR
-501 KDHYLCFD
+501 KDLYLCFD
-509 GFKDGFYLIHKDD
+509 GFKDGFYLIHEEQVTGV
-522 LYAPRMEGMEYIT
+522 RFEGMEYIT

>member
-37 NVRLKGRLGAIEST
+37 NVRLKGRLGAIES
-51 ATVAIKEF
+51 AAMVAIKEF
-59 FLRDVSSRNGLRVFS
+59 FLRDVSCRNGLRVFS

-149 IGEALKCMHAQHML
+149 IGEALECMHAQHML

-218 NKADGFMP
+218 KKADGFMP

-240 LTGSVP
+240 LTGCVP

-262 SSAGVPPAIIA
+262 SSAGVPPAVIA

-292 FVDEAQRLLASAPLS
+292 FVDEAQRLLASAPSS
-307 VGGPAASKPF
+307 VGRPA
-317 ADPVSSCRPYGEQL
+317 
-331 FSGQPFGGSPSA
+331 SPSA
-343 DVSTPVGE
+343 DVPTPVGE

-361 IPKSFFAVRETI
+361 IPKSVFAVRETI
-373 FPNDETTDR
+373 IPNDETTDR
-382 EGAVKEDR
+382 EGAVKENR

-397 WERNLDEA
+397 WERNLGEN

-411 SFLSGMKRRRV
+411 SFLSGMRRRRV

-436 VFTLGDNSLAKAM
+436 VFTLGDNSLAQAM
-449 SIINNRATDGY
+449 NIINNRATDGY
-460 FPRLNLQ
+460 FPLLNLQ

-535 KINAYTH
+535 KIYARTH
-542 LFFDSYGM
+542 LFSDDYGM

-573 MHEEM
+573 VHEEI

-658 YDKKEREEREQF
+658 YDKKEREEREQY

>member
-51 ATVAIKEF
+51 AMVAIKEF

-218 NKADGFMP
+218 KKADGFMP

-262 SSAGVPPAIIA
+262 SSAGVPPAVIA

-292 FVDEAQRLLASAPLS
+292 FVDEAQRLLASAPSS
-307 VGGPAASKPF
+307 VGRPA
-317 ADPVSSCRPYGEQL
+317 
-331 FSGQPFGGSPSA
+331 SPSA
-343 DVSTPVGE
+343 DVPTPVGE
-351 ATRRSDGWSD
+351 AIRRSDGWSD

-397 WERNLDEA
+397 WERNLGED

-436 VFTLGDNSLAKAM
+436 VFTLGDNSLAEAM
-449 SIINNRATDGY
+449 DIINNRATDGY
-460 FPRLNLQ
+460 FPRLGLH

-477 QMTGLSFRLASENE
+477 QMTGLSFRLASESE
-491 VVFDRYDPER
+491 LVFDRYDPDR
-501 KDHYLCFD
+501 KDLYLCFD
-509 GFKDGFYLIHKDD
+509 GFKDGFYLIHEEQVTGV
-522 LYAPRMEGMEYIT
+522 RFEGMEYIT

>member
-37 NVRLKGRLGAIEST
+37 NVRLKGRLGAIES
-51 ATVAIKEF
+51 AAMVAIKEF

-218 NKADGFMP
+218 KKADGFMP

-240 LTGSVP
+240 LTGCVP

-262 SSAGVPPAIIA
+262 SSAGVPPAVIA

-292 FVDEAQRLLASAPLS
+292 FVDEAQRLLASAPSS
-307 VGGPAASKPF
+307 VGRPA
-317 ADPVSSCRPYGEQL
+317 
-331 FSGQPFGGSPSA
+331 SPSA
-343 DVSTPVGE
+343 DVPTPVGE

-361 IPKSFFAVRETI
+361 IPKSVFAVRETI
-373 FPNDETTDR
+373 IPNDETTDR
-382 EGAVKEDR
+382 EGAVKENR

-397 WERNLDEA
+397 WERNLGED

-411 SFLSGMKRRRV
+411 SFLSGMRRRRV

-449 SIINNRATDGY
+449 DIINNRATDGY

-491 VVFDRYDPER
+491 VVIDHYYSER
-501 KDHYLCFD
+501 KDLYLCFD
-509 GFKDGFYLIHKDD
+509 GFKDGFYLIHEDD
-522 LYAPRMEGMEYIT
+522 VFGPRMEGMEYIT
-535 KINAYTH
+535 KIYARPH
-542 LFFDSYGM
+542 LFSDDYGM

-565 FNLRATQM
+565 FNLRATQLV
-573 MHEEM
+573 HEEM

-615 DFSVHTLP
+615 DLSVHTLP

-658 YDKKEREEREQF
+658 YDKKEKEEREQF

>member
-37 NVRLKGRLGAIEST
+37 NVRLKGRLGAIES
-51 ATVAIKEF
+51 AAMVAIKEF

-144 DIAIQ
+144 DIALQ

-218 NKADGFMP
+218 KKADGFMP

-240 LTGSVP
+240 LTGCVP

-262 SSAGVPPAIIA
+262 SSAGVPPAVIA

-287 QTVGE
+287 QTVDE
-292 FVDEAQRLLASAPLS
+292 FVDEAQRLLASAPSS

-317 ADPVSSCRPYGEQL
+317 ADQVS
-331 FSGQPFGGSPSA
+331 SGQPFGGFPSA
-343 DVSTPVGE
+343 DAPTPVGE
-351 ATRRSDGWSD
+351 ATRRLDGWSD

-382 EGAVKEDR
+382 DGAVNEVR

-397 WERNLDEA
+397 WKQNLDEA

-411 SFLSGMKRRRV
+411 SFLSGMRRRRV

-449 SIINNRATDGY
+449 YIINNRATDGY

-491 VVFDRYDPER
+491 LVIDRYDPDR
-501 KDHYLCFD
+501 KDLYLCFD
-509 GFKDGFYLIHKDD
+509 GFKDGFYLIHEEQVTGV
-522 LYAPRMEGMEYIT
+522 RIEGLEYMT
-535 KINAYTH
+535 KLNAYTD
-542 LFFDSYGM
+542 LFSDSYGM

-573 MHEEM
+573 VHEEM

-623 GPAFGLSYVGVKATD
+623 GPAFGFSYVGVVATD
-638 LSGYTYYYKWIGS
+638 LSGYTYYYKWTGS

>member
-1 MTSTQLQPGTVIH
+1 MTSTQLHPGTVIH

-51 ATVAIKEF
+51 AMVAIKEF

-74 VSDSTLCSDY
+74 VSDSALCSDY

-218 NKADGFMP
+218 KKADGFMP

-262 SSAGVPPAIIA
+262 SSAGVPPAVIA

-292 FVDEAQRLLASAPLS
+292 FVDEAQRLLASAPSS
-307 VGGPAASKPF
+307 VGRPA
-317 ADPVSSCRPYGEQL
+317 
-331 FSGQPFGGSPSA
+331 SPSA
-343 DVSTPVGE
+343 DVPTPVGD
-351 ATRRSDGWSD
+351 AIRRSDGWSD
-361 IPKSFFAVRETI
+361 NPKSFFAVRETI
-373 FPNDETTDR
+373 IPNDETTDR

-397 WERNLDEA
+397 WERNLGED

-436 VFTLGDNSLAKAM
+436 VFTLGDNSLAEAM
-449 SIINNRATDGY
+449 DIINNRATDGY
-460 FPRLNLQ
+460 FPRLGLH

-477 QMTGLSFRLASENE
+477 QMTGLSFRLASESE
-491 VVFDRYDPER
+491 LVFDRYDPDR
-501 KDHYLCFD
+501 KDLYLCFD
-509 GFKDGFYLIHKDD
+509 GFKDGFYLIHEEQVTGV
-522 LYAPRMEGMEYIT
+522 RFEGMEYIT

>member
-37 NVRLKGRLGAIEST
+37 NVRLKGRLGAIES
-51 ATVAIKEF
+51 AAMVAIKEF

-133 SHGKLS
+133 SHGRLS

-144 DIAIQ
+144 DTAIQ
-149 IGEALKCMHAQHML
+149 IGEALRCMHAQHML

-218 NKADGFMP
+218 KKADGFMP

-262 SSAGVPPAIIA
+262 SSAGVPPSVIA

-287 QTVGE
+287 QTVDE
-292 FVDEAQRLLASAPLS
+292 FVDEAQRLLASAPSS

-317 ADPVSSCRPYGEQL
+317 ADQVS
-331 FSGQPFGGSPSA
+331 SGQPFGSFPSA
-343 DVSTPVGE
+343 DAPTPVGE

-361 IPKSFFAVRETI
+361 SPKSVFAVRETI
-373 FPNDETTDR
+373 FTNDEATDR
-382 EGAVKEDR
+382 EGAYRDT

-397 WERNLDEA
+397 WERNLDEN

-411 SFLSGMKRRRV
+411 TFLSGMRHRRV

-449 SIINNRATDGY
+449 DIINNRATDGY

-535 KINAYTH
+535 KIYARTH
-542 LFFDSYGM
+542 LFSDDYGM

-565 FNLRATQM
+565 FNLRATQLV
-573 MHEEM
+573 HEEM

-623 GPAFGLSYVGVKATD
+623 GPAFGFSYVGVVATD
-638 LSGYTYYYKWIGS
+638 LSGYTYYYKWTGS